1 MQLPLAGTQGKYIVL
16 FQPAPGLFYLDNL
29 AVKPTGNTL
38 FKPSHTRTTDITAT
52 SATLRW
58 KVWNTQA
65 QSVVVVLNGMGE
77 EILRD
82 TILGTQYDLTN
93 LQASQMY
100 SWYVYQIDGA
110 NVSPATNPLSFATE
124 CVTNSPSYTCGFE
137 PEEGSVAINGQNAYR
152 QTLCWT
158 YSDAIQG
165 EWKSAT
171 YDPYNQA
178 NTNIF
183 KYAYEGDHAVMLR
196 ASFSSRA
203 TSSYQ
208 PYIAL
213 PAMDVAAYDTLQV
226 MFWMR
231 PAYVSAAN
239 DSVVTTYTGSSY
251 SKSIIVGTMTDPA
264 DAATF
269 VAIDTVTYDGT
280 LSVADQATAANNWLF
295 QQMKV
300 ELVGATGPYIALMTS
315 SKEKGGTTDKT
326 GDHVWIDNISFEHKQ
341 ECKDPVDLTVLQL
354 GSTHAVL
361 TWNGMDSAGSFLV
374 QVSTDPFFSKD
385 EDMVFNEEVN
395 TNTCTVKGLKSQTTY
410 VWRVQAICG
419 ERWGESSFSQKA
431 TFKTSR
437 SPYFLETFTTTVSS
451 TEWTFSKSHADNVV
465 DVPGGVITRGSDNSS
480 FARTTVNYGLQGQHY
495 VAPGHSTDYH
505 WMITPNFYL
514 PEDDSVHFSMDLAL
528 TACNSAH
535 LVTGNPV
542 TENDMMDDYYFMII
556 ISEDGGQ
563 TWESKNILGK
573 WQNTNPEGS
582 QLRDIPSDGMN
593 VRFSLA
599 SYAGKNV
606 RIGLYREART
616 TSSTGIAIHVD
627 NIRLAYFKKNVDYAS
642 GCQYEDIQVGDII
655 LPGEQTTPGIHA
667 YPTCFFASDADAKA
681 GVKDSVQQL
690 EIEIYP
696 AMETS
701 FRDTIC
707 EGETY
712 QNYDFLPKEKA
723 GTYRRK
729 LTTVEHGCDSIVT
742 LNLYVKDRGRRSGY
756 LPG

>member
-1 MQLPLAGTQGKYIVL
+1 M
-16 FQPAPGLFYLDNL
+16 
-29 AVKPTGNTL
+29 
-38 FKPSHTRTTDITAT
+38 
-52 SATLRW
+52 
-58 KVWNTQA
+58 
-65 QSVVVVLNGMGE
+65 
-77 EILRD
+77 
-82 TILGTQYDLTN
+82 
-93 LQASQMY
+93 
-100 SWYVYQIDGA
+100 
-110 NVSPATNPLSFATE
+110 
-124 CVTNSPSYTCGFE
+124 
-137 PEEGSVAINGQNAYR
+137 
-152 QTLCWT
+152 
-158 YSDAIQG
+158 
-165 EWKSAT
+165 
-171 YDPYNQA
+171 
-178 NTNIF
+178 
-183 KYAYEGDHAVMLR
+183 
-196 ASFSSRA
+196 
-203 TSSYQ
+203 
-208 PYIAL
+208 
-213 PAMDVAAYDTLQV
+213 
-226 MFWMR
+226 
-231 PAYVSAAN
+231 
-239 DSVVTTYTGSSY
+239 
-251 SKSIIVGTMTDPA
+251 
-264 DAATF
+264 
-269 VAIDTVTYDGT
+269 
-280 LSVADQATAANNWLF
+280 
-295 QQMKV
+295 
-300 ELVGATGPYIALMTS
+300 
-315 SKEKGGTTDKT
+315 
-326 GDHVWIDNISFEHKQ
+326 
-341 ECKDPVDLTVLQL
+341 
-354 GSTHAVL
+354 
-361 TWNGMDSAGSFLV
+361 
-374 QVSTDPFFSKD
+374 
-385 EDMVFNEEVN
+385 
-395 TNTCTVKGLKSQTTY
+395 
-410 VWRVQAICG
+410 
-419 ERWGESSFSQKA
+419 
-431 TFKTSR
+431 
-437 SPYFLETFTTTVSS
+437 
-451 TEWTFSKSHADNVV
+451 
-465 DVPGGVITRGSDNSS
+465 PGGVITRGSDNSS

-514 PEDDSVHFSMDLAL
+514 PEDDSVHFAMDLAL

-723 GTYRRK
+723 GVYRRK

-742 LNLYVKDRGRRSGY
+742 LNLYVKERRYADDEEVAICPGETYMWNGNPYNRAGLFRDTIVSSIGCDSVMTLVVSYNASEDTLFDATEIGREQ
-756 LPG
+756 LPFTYENAMHPYVAGQAPISYPAETPAGTYVDTVLVEGANCATVLVHTLTVNPAEGIDQIFDGMGEAHKVIYRDQLYIICNDEWYNALGQKVADPRK